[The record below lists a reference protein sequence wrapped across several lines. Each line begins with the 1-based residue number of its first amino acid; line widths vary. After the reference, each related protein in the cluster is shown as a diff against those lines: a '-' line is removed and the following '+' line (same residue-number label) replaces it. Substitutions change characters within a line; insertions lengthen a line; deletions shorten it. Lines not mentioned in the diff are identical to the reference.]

1 MKLSFLT
8 EIVTKRAHQLR
19 EEAGYSGSYTDG
31 GCERLLK
38 RLNDYRQKFVVKL
51 DLRPSE
57 FEKLNDIEVGEPDE
71 FSEIIEKYKIQL
83 AKNIKL

>member
-8 EIVTKRAHQLR
+8 KIVSEKAYKLK
-19 EEAGYSGSYTDG
+19 EDAGYSGSYTDG
-31 GCERLLK
+31 GCENMLK
-38 RLNDYRQKFVVKL
+38 RLNDYRQRFVIEL

-57 FEKLNDIEVGEPDE
+57 FYKLNDIEVGEPVE
-71 FSEIIEKYKIQL
+71 FSEVINKYKIEL